1 MMMDNLGRHLKASTN
16 YLEEYLLTHPTLK
29 FNLSVGPFSSSTSAR
44 VPVRIPDSAF
54 NNHKIVSVSA
64 ANDFSIAVCDQGDLY
79 AWGIG
84 LTSLP
89 FWTQIS
95 NTPVIVE

>member
-1 MMMDNLGRHLKASTN
+1 LSLGTRHSLA
-16 YLEEYLLTHPTLK
+16 
-29 FNLSVGPFSSSTSAR
+29 LSSDGGVYAWGNPAAVGPFSSSTSAR